1 MTFVVPIYNA
11 EKYLSECLES
21 ILWQNVAKE
30 ILCINDG
37 STDNSL
43 NILEKYAKKYP
54 EIKIINKKNEGVSKA
69 RNLGINKANGRYIW
83 FVDADDY
90 LLVDDMAE
98 LIGIADNHRRDL
110 VRGLLCR
117 EDENGGAG
125 ILSPASNKVFEQY
138 VKKNKYA
145 ESISN
150 SQFLLGSINE
160 GFTPKITAGFYRTDF
175 LRENHCYFP
184 NLPIN
189 NAEDEYFEILVF
201 SCSLDVNLFE
211 ISIPVYFYR
220 YNQSSSSNFLI
231 EQFKGS
237 LAVLPLMLKHC
248 ENIEKKVMMLN
259 KDQNYFFEKLK
270 LLWTIRFISLRLSYV
285 ACCDIYPQLNKEDK
299 LYIRHLITQENLF
312 YLDEFK
318 YMLLTSES
326 GKRYLSL
333 SKHVLE
339 NIGQFKNLLNE

>member
-1 MTFVVPIYNA
+1 M
-11 EKYLSECLES
+11 
-21 ILWQNVAKE
+21 
-30 ILCINDG
+30 
-37 STDNSL
+37 
-43 NILEKYAKKYP
+43 
-54 EIKIINKKNEGVSKA
+54 
-69 RNLGINKANGRYIW
+69 
-83 FVDADDY
+83 
-90 LLVDDMAE
+90 
-98 LIGIADNHRRDL
+98 
-110 VRGLLCR
+110 
-117 EDENGGAG
+117 
-125 ILSPASNKVFEQY
+125 
-138 VKKNKYA
+138 
-145 ESISN
+145 
-150 SQFLLGSINE
+150 
-160 GFTPKITAGFYRTDF
+160 
-175 LRENHCYFP
+175 
-184 NLPIN
+184 PIN

-299 LYIRHLITQENLF
+299 LYVRHLITQENLF

-333 SKHVLE
+333 LKHVLE